1 MHPDLPFAD
10 DLGPA
15 RVIHLH
21 QPALGLAA
29 TVVLDNLAC
38 GPAIGG
44 LRMALDVTTAECA
57 RLARA
62 MTLKN
67 AAALVR
73 RMAAA
78 SRCCVPTRAC
88 RWRTRSA

>member
-1 MHPDLPFAD
+1 MAWSD

-15 RVIHLH
+15 KVHYLYDPH
-21 QPALGLAA
+21 CGLKAV
-29 TVVLDNLAC
+29 VVLDNLTL

-44 LRMALDVTTAECA
+44 VRMVPDVTPYEAF

-67 AAALVR
+67 AAAGLHHGGREV
-73 RMAAA
+73 
-78 SRCCVPTRAC
+78 
-88 RWRTRSA
+88 WDHG